1 MTNEETIMVYHGTS
15 LEKAIQIALDGAIL
29 SPFGKFLREMQILQ
43 KENPKLFER
52 CAKHYG
58 TSELDELALKR
69 ASIGYNEREIEH
81 RVKCISLIDRF
92 ENAYGHADEC
102 EKFLGGIVLGIKISK
117 RNRGN
122 LTATFIPKEQSL
134 DSLKKV
140 AILPKSMER
149 IGLIKEAY
157 LKYNPEFFGI
167 DKKRQLFPIQ

>member
-69 ASIGYNEREIEH
+69 
-81 RVKCISLIDRF
+81 VSLIDRF